1 MKAKLNQGILDTYK
15 AINLFGSNYTLKAK
29 SSAFRKPQES
39 PHKPEVLC
47 SKIIEKNLSF
57 IANERE
63 KQKYG
68 INDKQGLRLM
78 KRNTVTAHMLE
89 KRQVTRKNRTAQ
101 LIKGRKNLL

>member
-47 SKIIEKNLSF
+47 SKIIEEPPFLSEWKKKAKVWCKWQ
-57 IANERE
+57 IRPRSNE
-63 KQKYG
+63 KKYG
-68 INDKQGLRLM
+68 YSPYVREEASYWKIG
-78 KRNTVTAHMLE
+78 
-89 KRQVTRKNRTAQ
+89 Q
-101 LIKGRKNLL
+101 LN

>member
-47 SKIIEKNLSF
+47 SKIIEKPLFLSKWKRK
-57 IANERE
+57 AKVWYKWQTRLRSNE
-63 KQKYG
+63 KKYG
-68 INDKQGLRLM
+68 YSPYVREEANY
-78 KRNTVTAHMLE
+78 E
-89 KRQVTRKNRTAQ
+89 KIGQ
-101 LIKGRKNLL
+101 LS